1 LGQRGPYKRVLLKLS
16 GEVLAGTTGS
26 GIDTT
31 VISHV
36 AQLLK
41 PILLQKIQIGIVIGA
56 GNIFRGGNQKN
67 SINIDRVVGD
77 KMGMLGTLINS
88 MAIQNIFSQNGIS
101 AVVQSAIEIPRMAE
115 LFDQTKSLNYLKN
128 ESVVVFGGGTGNPFF
143 TTDSAAA
150 LRASEIHADVILK
163 ATKVDGVYDKDPV
176 QYNDAQL
183 YKTISFSD
191 VLQQNLKVMDSAA
204 ISLCKENSIPIIV
217 YNFYDETAL
226 SDILLKG
233 VEKGTYIGE

>member
-1 LGQRGPYKRVLLKLS
+1 MGRRGSYKRVLLKLS
-16 GEVLAGTTGS
+16 GEVLAGSAGS
-26 GIDTT
+26 GIDTNI
-31 VISHV
+31 ISHV
-36 AQLLK
+36 AQILK
-41 PILLQKIQIGIVIGA
+41 PILQHKIQIGIVIGA
-56 GNIFRGGNQKN
+56 GNIFRGGNQKT

-88 MAIQNIFSQNGIS
+88 MAIQNIFSQSGIS
-101 AVVQSAIEIPRMAE
+101 SIVQSAIEIPRIAE
-115 LFDQTKSLNYLKN
+115 FFDQKKALDYLEK

-150 LRASEIHADVILK
+150 LRASEIQADVILK

-204 ISLCKENSIPIIV
+204 ISLCKENNIPIIV

-226 SDILLKG
+226 SDILIKG
-233 VEKGTYIGE
+233 LEKGTYIGE

>member
-1 LGQRGPYKRVLLKLS
+1 MGRRGPYKRVLLKLS
-16 GEVLAGTTGS
+16 GEVLAGSTGS
-26 GIDTT
+26 GIDTN

-41 PILLQKIQIGIVIGA
+41 PILQQKIQIGIVIGA
-56 GNIFRGGNQKN
+56 GNIFRGGNQKIP
-67 SINIDRVVGD
+67 INIDRVVGD

-101 AVVQSAIEIPRMAE
+101 AIVQSAIEIPRIADF
-115 LFDQTKSLNYLKN
+115 FDQKKALDYLEN
-128 ESVVVFGGGTGNPFF
+128 ECVVVFGGGTGNPFF

-183 YKTISFSD
+183 YKIISFSD

-204 ISLCKENSIPIIV
+204 ISLCKENNIPIIV

-226 SDILLKG
+226 SDILIKG
-233 VEKGTYIGE
+233 LEKGTYIGE

>member
-1 LGQRGPYKRVLLKLS
+1 LGRKGPYKRVLLKLS
-16 GEVLAGTTGS
+16 GEVLAGSAGS
-26 GIDTT
+26 GIDTN

-36 AQLLK
+36 AKLLK

-56 GNIFRGGNQKN
+56 GNIFRGGHQKTT
-67 SINIDRVVGD
+67 INIDRVVGD

-101 AVVQSAIEIPRMAE
+101 AVVQSAIEIPRIAE
-115 LFDQTKSLNYLKN
+115 FFDQKKALNHLEK
-128 ESVVVFGGGTGNPFF
+128 ECVVVFGGGTGNPFF

-204 ISLCKENSIPIIV
+204 ISLCKENNIPIIV

-226 SDILLKG
+226 SDILIKG